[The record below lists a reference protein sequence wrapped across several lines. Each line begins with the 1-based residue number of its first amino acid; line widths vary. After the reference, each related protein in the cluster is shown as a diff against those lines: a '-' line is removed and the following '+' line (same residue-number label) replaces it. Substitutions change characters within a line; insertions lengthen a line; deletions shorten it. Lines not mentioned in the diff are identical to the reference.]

1 MLYTTFRKLHEYG
14 ACTEGYA
21 KLVRFLGGVAKYGKD
36 TPIPLDKIIE
46 SNGLQDTIWTF
57 RATIEPSEDLL
68 IEFACRCAE
77 HVLHFYEDKYP
88 DDKRPRKAIEAAR
101 VCIIDKSSAA
111 GDAARAA
118 ARAAGA
124 AWAAW
129 AAGAAARAAARA
141 AWAAWDA
148 GAAARAAWA
157 AGDAARAAAWAAG
170 DAGAAARAAWAAWA
184 AAWDAGAAA
193 GDAEEK
199 WQTET
204 LLELLNK

>member
-1 MLYTTFRKLHEYG
+1 MLYTTFRKLHEYR

-111 GDAARAA
+111 R
-118 ARAAGA
+118 
-124 AWAAW
+124 
-129 AAGAAARAAARA
+129 
-141 AWAAWDA
+141 
-148 GAAARAAWA
+148 A
-157 AGDAARAAAWAAG
+157 AGDAAWAAAWAAG
-170 DAGAAARAAWAAWA
+170 DARDAAWAAAWDARDAAWAAARAAGDAAWAAAWAAGDARDAAWA
-184 AAWDAGAAA
+184 AAWDAGAA